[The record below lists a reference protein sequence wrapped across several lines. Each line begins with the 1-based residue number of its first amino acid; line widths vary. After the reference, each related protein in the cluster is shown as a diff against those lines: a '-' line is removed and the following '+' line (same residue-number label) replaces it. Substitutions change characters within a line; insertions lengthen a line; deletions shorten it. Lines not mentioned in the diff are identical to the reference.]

1 MKRVDEK
8 NRKRLQR
15 KKRVRKNISG
25 TADRP
30 RLSVFRSNKY
40 LSVQVIDDVA
50 GHTLSSA
57 SLLEAEL
64 KGTKNTVEGGEKLGK
79 VIGERLK
86 ASNISTVVFDR
97 NGYKYHGVVKAIAD
111 GARNVGIKL

>member
-25 TADRP
+25 TSLRP
-30 RLSVFRSNKY
+30 RMTVFRSNKY
-40 LSVQVIDDVA
+40 LSVQVIDDAA

-57 SLLEAEL
+57 SFLEAEL

-86 ASNISTVVFDR
+86 AAKISAVVFDR

-111 GARNVGIKL
+111 GARSVGIEL

>member
-1 MKRVDEK
+1 MKRIDEK

-25 TADRP
+25 TSARP
-30 RLSVFRSNKY
+30 RMSVFRSNKY

-64 KGTKNTVEGGEKLGK
+64 KGIKNTVEGGEKLGK

-86 ASNISTVVFDR
+86 AAKISSVVFDR
-97 NGYKYHGVVKAIAD
+97 NGYRYHGVVKAIAD
-111 GARNVGIKL
+111 GARSAGIEL